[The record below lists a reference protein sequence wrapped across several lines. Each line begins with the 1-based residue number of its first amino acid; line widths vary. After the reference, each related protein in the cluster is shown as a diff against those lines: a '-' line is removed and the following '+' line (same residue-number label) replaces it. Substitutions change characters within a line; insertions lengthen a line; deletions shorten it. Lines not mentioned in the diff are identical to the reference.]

1 MIIARSPLLQRLH
14 VPSLPLCW
22 EKGAETRRIITFFP
36 SIFELKDRI
45 ICWFYSNKQLPTKEK
60 IPCCKLSASASLNSS
75 GKASSDNTLRFC
87 QADCQSKLLMHF
99 NACLVVQYQRCCS
112 RDTDCKR
119 MQYLHL
125 LLLLLFSKLESN
137 PITNLLLKLAWNA
150 AGKIQLLFCSIKLE
164 QREAFAEVRC
174 ITFVI
179 QIASTI
185 TKLNCKRLTA
195 WKNYCWY
202 IKTMDGRMLQRLLV
216 YPNVRARGPMMTTCV
231 VNNRLCLTE
240 CVRMCVLVWPIFL
253 HKWNVVLQMFVN
265 FASFFAERLS

>member
-150 AGKIQLLFCSIKLE
+150 AGKIHLLFCSIKHLSSVRLLLKWGE
-164 QREAFAEVRC
+164 LHLWYKLLRQSQNLIAKGWQRERIIVDILKRWMAGCCSVCSSILMWGR
-174 ITFVI
+174 VDRWW
-179 QIASTI
+179 QPAS
-185 TKLNCKRLTA
+185 
-195 WKNYCWY
+195 
-202 IKTMDGRMLQRLLV
+202 
-216 YPNVRARGPMMTTCV
+216 
-231 VNNRLCLTE
+231 
-240 CVRMCVLVWPIFL
+240 
-253 HKWNVVLQMFVN
+253 
-265 FASFFAERLS
+265 